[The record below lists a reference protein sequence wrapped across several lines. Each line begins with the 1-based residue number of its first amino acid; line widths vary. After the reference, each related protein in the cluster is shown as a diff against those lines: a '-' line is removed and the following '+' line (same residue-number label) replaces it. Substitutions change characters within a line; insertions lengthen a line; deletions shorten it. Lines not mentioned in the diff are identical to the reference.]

1 MNLKKWIG
9 IGFLLAVAQTAV
21 MAQGFRVMGGG
32 GGMSQGMVLFSF
44 SQDGPGIRADVSKEL
59 KLTDAQKSKISDFQ
73 QKQMEEMMGLFQ
85 GGERPSQEQ
94 MQGIMKKRN
103 EAETK
108 FLGETLDETQR
119 KRLRELWI
127 QRLDNAA
134 MLNEELAKELAITDE
149 QKQKAKDL
157 QAKQAEAN
165 QSVREKA
172 RNGELD
178 FTEIRAIM
186 DKNTKALNVEL
197 GKLLTDDQKAKLKTM
212 RGAEFKFDADF

>member
-1 MNLKKWIG
+1 
-9 IGFLLAVAQTAV
+9 
-21 MAQGFRVMGGG
+21 
-32 GGMSQGMVLFSF
+32 
-44 SQDGPGIRADVSKEL
+44 
-59 KLTDAQKSKISDFQ
+59 
-73 QKQMEEMMGLFQ
+73 MEEMMGLFQ
-85 GGERPSQEQ
+85 SGQRPSQEE
-94 MQGIMKKRN
+94 MQAIMKKRN

-172 RNGELD
+172 RNGELE
-178 FTEIRAIM
+178 FSEIRAIM

-197 GKLLTDDQKAKLKTM
+197 GKILTDDQKSKLKTM

>member
-9 IGFLLAVAQTAV
+9 ISFLLVVVQTGAA
-21 MAQGFRVMGGG
+21 AQGMRIIGGG
-32 GGMSQGMVLFSF
+32 GSMSQGMVLFSF

-59 KLTDAQKSKISDFQ
+59 KLTDAQKGKISAFQ
-73 QKQMEEMMGLFQ
+73 ERQMDEMRAMFQ

-119 KRLRELWI
+119 NRLRELWI

-134 MLNEELAKELAITDE
+134 MLNEELSKELGITDE

-157 QAKQAEAN
+157 QAKQ
-165 QSVREKA
+165 
-172 RNGELD
+172 
-178 FTEIRAIM
+178 
-186 DKNTKALNVEL
+186 
-197 GKLLTDDQKAKLKTM
+197 
-212 RGAEFKFDADF
+212 

>member
-1 MNLKKWIG
+1 MNFKKWIG
-9 IGFLLAVAQTAV
+9 IGILLVAAQSAAL
-21 MAQGFRVMGGG
+21 AQGVRIMGGG
-32 GGMSQGMVLFSF
+32 GAMSQGMVLFSLGP
-44 SQDGPGIRADVSKEL
+44 DGPGIRGDVSKEL

-85 GGERPSQEQ
+85 SGQRPSQEE
-94 MQGIMKKRN
+94 MQAIMKKRN

-127 QRLDNAA
+127 QRMDNAA
-134 MLNEELAKELAITDE
+134 MLNEDLARELAITDE

-165 QSVREKA
+165 RSVREKA
-172 RNGELD
+172 QNGELD
-178 FTEIRAIM
+178 FSQIREIM
-186 DKNTKALNVEL
+186 EKNSKALNLEL
-197 GKLLTDDQKAKLKTM
+197 GKILTEDQKTKLKAM